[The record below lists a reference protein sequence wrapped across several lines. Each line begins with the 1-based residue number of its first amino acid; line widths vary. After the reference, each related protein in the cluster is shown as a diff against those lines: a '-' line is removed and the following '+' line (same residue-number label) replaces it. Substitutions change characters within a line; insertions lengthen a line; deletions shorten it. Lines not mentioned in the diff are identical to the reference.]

1 MLLDSITTLLQR
13 YEHGHEISLDEA
25 CLMLRQAQVALIKAQ
40 ERSHQLE
47 HSRVASLAHA
57 AELHDTRQWLASLRQ
72 DVDSFREE
80 TELLS
85 AFGDIL
91 DRSLNEIY
99 IFDANSL
106 NFLHV
111 NHGAQT
117 NIGYSMEELRRMRP
131 VDIKPDHTF
140 ETFAKLVQPLLD
152 GSSRII
158 QFETVHRRKDGST
171 YPVQVK
177 LERSV
182 LGKRSVFI
190 AVILDIT
197 ERNKF
202 DRELRRSREIAIAA
216 DRSKSEFLANMSH
229 EIRTPMTAILGY
241 GDILT
246 DATASDADRH
256 AASVAIQRNGKH
268 LLELINEILDL
279 SKIEAGKLTI
289 ERRVTPIMNLV
300 EDVRELLA
308 DRAVQRGNEL
318 LIEVKGRVPT
328 TVVTDST
335 RLKQA
340 LVNLVGNAIKF
351 TKDGTV
357 SVTLSCDAARERMK
371 IAIAD
376 TGIGIAE
383 DQLSKVFAPFSQADS
398 STTRNYGG
406 TGLGLTITKRISELL
421 GGDLSVDSK
430 VGAGSVFSIE
440 FSTGSLDQAIWA
452 DRWSVRRTARATAS
466 ASTPKSHRLAGRFL
480 VVEDGLDNQRLIKL
494 VLEKLDAEVTVVEN
508 GKEGVDAALE
518 AVRTGRPYDI
528 ILMDMQMPVMDGYTA
543 TAHLRQQ
550 GYERPIIALTAHAM
564 HGEANRCL
572 KAGCDAYLSKPINRT
587 QFYDEL
593 SRWLS
598 DSDDAT
604 EPATRTGTPAD
615 ALN

>member
-1 MLLDSITTLLQR
+1 MSIT
-13 YEHGHEISLDEA
+13 
-25 CLMLRQAQVALIKAQ
+25 
-40 ERSHQLE
+40 
-47 HSRVASLAHA
+47 
-57 AELHDTRQWLASLRQ
+57 
-72 DVDSFREE
+72 
-80 TELLS
+80 
-85 AFGDIL
+85 
-91 DRSLNEIY
+91 
-99 IFDANSL
+99 
-106 NFLHV
+106 
-111 NHGAQT
+111 AQT

-440 FSTGSLDQAIWA
+440 FSTGSLEQAIWA
-452 DRWSVRRTARATAS
+452 DCWSVQRTARATAS
-466 ASTPKSHRLAGRFL
+466 APTPKTRRLAGRFL

-543 TAHLRQQ
+543 TAP
-550 GYERPIIALTAHAM
+550 RPRVTSD
-564 HGEANRCL
+564 R
-572 KAGCDAYLSKPINRT
+572 S
-587 QFYDEL
+587 
-593 SRWLS
+593 SR
-598 DSDDAT
+598 
-604 EPATRTGTPAD
+604 
-615 ALN
+615 